1 MKLKKIKVA
10 IDSPAASGAGTISK
24 MLAKEYN
31 LFYCDTGK
39 IYRFFAFKL
48 LNRKVKNKVKYLSK
62 ISKKIS
68 LKKLQN
74 KNLLNDK
81 VAFLASQIAKDLK
94 L

>member
-39 IYRFFAFKL
+39 IYRFFAFKFVPFGSADL
-48 LNRKVKNKVKYLSK
+48 H
-62 ISKKIS
+62 
-68 LKKLQN
+68 
-74 KNLLNDK
+74 
-81 VAFLASQIAKDLK
+81 FLVLRPTIHLEPKP
-94 L
+94 